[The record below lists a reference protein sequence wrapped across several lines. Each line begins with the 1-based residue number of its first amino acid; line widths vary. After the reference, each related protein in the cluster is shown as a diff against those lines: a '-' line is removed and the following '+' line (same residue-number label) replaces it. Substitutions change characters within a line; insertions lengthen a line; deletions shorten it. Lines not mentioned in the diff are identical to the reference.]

1 MTLITA
7 RIVKQR
13 ATPIN
18 LTPIPFQRTGREE
31 RACALERQ
39 GVRHGRA
46 GSAGL
51 RVELAK
57 T

>member
-31 RACALERQ
+31 RACALERR